1 MARVLQNRE
10 GETMFRMIAF
20 SAALAGSP
28 AVSAQEGHATSHKDT
43 ESTAEATGSDTSEKR
58 ETDDLNLICFG
69 AGSANKADVA
79 NAYGNSSGTAV
90 GTGGFATYSGNSNA
104 TVISRRSQAFE
115 DQVSVK
121 MNPEEGRLRMP
132 RTMLPSVRGGKD
144 GWFKLKKIKYK
155 EGEITASIAVNII
168 NNPKVRIDR
177 YTGTISISGKA
188 GDYSGKCQK
197 FDPAETERQF

>member
-1 MARVLQNRE
+1 MRIMALGLAV
-10 GETMFRMIAF
+10 TV
-20 SAALAGSP
+20 SSTALAQDGHPSGQTDGKDVEE
-28 AVSAQEGHATSHKDT
+28 ASDKDASQEEVSN
-43 ESTAEATGSDTSEKR
+43 
-58 ETDDLNLICFG
+58 DLNLICFG

-79 NAYGNSSGTAV
+79 NAYGNSQGTAA
-90 GTGGFATYSGNSNA
+90 GSGGFATYSGNSNA

-115 DQVSVK
+115 DQVSVR

-168 NNPKVRIDR
+168 NNPKLRIDR

-197 FDPAETERQF
+197 FDAAEAKRQF